1 MSKLKVN
8 QIEAQSGS
16 DVFLTG
22 SLTVS
27 ETLTA
32 RTLRTELTQS
42 IVLNQSGS
50 TKIGD
55 TSDDT
60 HQFTGSLFITGSTT
74 ITEQL
79 NLGGFTDLSSSLDAA
94 ESAIENNSQSA
105 HQHRIAMSES
115 KATALRAE
123 ITALSS
129 SAHSQRTSEDSVLS
143 GSAHTQRN
151 AISSSTATALRAEI
165 TSLSGSA
172 HTQRTSEDSVLS
184 GSAHTQR
191 NAISSSTATG
201 LRAEITSLS
210 SSAHSQRTS
219 EDSVLSASAHSQR
232 ISEDSV
238 LSGSA
243 HTQRAALNTSA
254 TGRLDSIEALT
265 SSLASTGSNTFTGNT
280 IISSSVLLTL
290 QPVDTLTGSAD
301 TGSLQVSSSGDI
313 YIYNGGAGSDSGV
326 AGWAKINV
334 TN

>member
-94 ESAIENNSQSA
+94 ENAITNNSESA

-115 KATALRAE
+115 KASALRAE

-210 SSAHSQRTS
+210 SSAHSQR
-219 EDSVLSASAHSQR
+219 

-313 YIYNGGAGSDSGV
+313 YIYNGGAGTDSGV